1 MLINVIKYCIYHI
14 FFVYLHANMKGE
26 TIMKTFRLLII
37 ALTIVGCAN
46 TSTKSASQE
55 TSGSAQVITIE
66 TDELKAWSPATIGE
80 IPVPDGFDRVPI
92 KDTASFAYFLR
103 TLPLKPLGTPVYDYA
118 GCEAWTSSYAY
129 AVIDAYAPSN
139 EDLQQ
144 CADAIIRLRAE
155 WLYKFKRYD
164 EIAFHFTNGWL
175 CDYRHWADGYRVSV
189 NGNKTSW
196 YKGAEPDYSYETFR
210 KYLDMVFMYAGTLS
224 LSKELTKTPIHEIKA
239 GDVFIKGGTPGH
251 AIIVVDV
258 ASKIAGDHK
267 GERCFIV
274 AESYMPAQD
283 IHILKNLNIQCES
296 ISPWYNAMD
305 VYRNGEDYNFASF
318 SFWINNLKQFKF

>member
-1 MLINVIKYCIYHI
+1 
-14 FFVYLHANMKGE
+14 MKGE

-55 TSGSAQVITIE
+55 TSDSAQVLTIE
-66 TDELKAWSPATIGE
+66 TIEPNEWSPAIVGD
-80 IPVPDGFDRVPI
+80 IPIPNLFERVPI
-92 KDTASFAYFLR
+92 KDTTSFAYFLR
-103 TLPLKPLGTPVYDYA
+103 NLPLKPLGTPVYDYS
-118 GCEAWTSSYAY
+118 GHEACTSSYAY

-155 WLYKFKRYD
+155 WLYKFQRYD

-175 CDYRHWADGYRVSV
+175 CDYKHWADGYRVSV

-196 YKGAEPDYSYETFR
+196 YKGAEEDYSYETFR
-210 KYLDMVFMYAGTLS
+210 KYLDIVFMYAGTLS
-224 LSKELTKTPIHEIKA
+224 LSKELTRTPIHEIKI
-239 GDVFIKGGTPGH
+239 GDVFIDGGSPGH

-258 ASKIAGDHK
+258 ASYVGNPNSGSHN
-267 GERCFIV
+267 ERCFLV

-283 IHILKNLNIQCES
+283 IHILTNTKNDDG
-296 ISPWYNAMD
+296 SPWHYMLE
-305 VYRNGEDYNFASF
+305 VYRSGDGYKFPTWEFTYNE
-318 SFWINNLKQFKF
+318 LKTFK

>member
-1 MLINVIKYCIYHI
+1 
-14 FFVYLHANMKGE
+14 MKGE

-46 TSTKSASQE
+46 TSTKSATQE
-55 TSGSAQVITIE
+55 TSDSAQVLTIE
-66 TDELKAWSPATIGE
+66 TIEPNEWSPAIVRD
-80 IPVPDGFDRVPI
+80 IPIPDGFERVPI
-92 KDTASFAYFLR
+92 KDTTSFAYFLR
-103 TLPLKPLGTPVYDYA
+103 NLPLKPLGTPVYDYS
-118 GCEAWTSSYAY
+118 GHEAWTSSYAY

-175 CDYRHWADGYRVSV
+175 CDYKHWAEGYRVSV

-196 YKGAEPDYSYETFR
+196 YKGAEEDYSYETFR
-210 KYLDMVFMYAGTLS
+210 KYLDTVFMYAGTLS
-224 LSKELTKTPIHEIKA
+224 LSKELTKREVGAVQI
-239 GDVFIKGGTPGH
+239 GDVFVHGGTPGH

-258 ASKIAGDHK
+258 AQSASDY
-267 GERCFIV
+267 ERCFIV

-283 IHILKNLNIQCES
+283 IHILKSAFLNRGS
-296 ISPWYNAMD
+296 DNPWHFTMD
-305 VYRNGEDYNFASF
+305 LVRSGETYSF
-318 SFWINNLKQFKF
+318 STWTFRLDELKKF